1 MTASLAQSLRKLLGV
16 PVAGPPVRVELR
28 FGSDL
33 REGAVVAFL
42 AQVSGLHRGAA
53 VVLDTVATAES
64 VRHWLTSDQAT
75 VDTVSGQLRVLAP
88 STRIEPA
95 PSRNEASWRFGLRL
109 SWPRHALLR
118 NDTGAEA
125 AAGVLASLGP
135 LGEGEAVL
143 VRALLRPGR
152 PTGLPNAERT
162 RPEVVTGVRSRNQ
175 GPILEASF
183 LVAVACRHQGRAAHL
198 LARVSA
204 AFRARR
210 GAYGQLRVQRLNG
223 NGIASALARP
233 SRHGRL
239 LSPWELAGLIGF
251 PIGAPPIPGL
261 SLGAGPLLVPDRRI
275 PEQGRLLGVSTWPQT
290 VGRGLGQP
298 LEGALSHTL
307 ICGPSGS
314 GKSALATS
322 LIVSDMAAGRGL
334 LVVDGKGD
342 LIRDLLERIP
352 AGRVDD
358 VILLD
363 PASRAPVPGLRLFG
377 TGSDP
382 ELAADLVLGVL
393 RDLFRDSWGVRS
405 DQWLRAGLVTLA
417 HDSTATLGDL
427 PFLFSDDPY
436 RQRLVG
442 RLDDPL
448 LQATWA
454 AFEAMRPAERS
465 NQLGAPL
472 NKLTELLGRRV
483 LRTVLSQQ
491 KPTLDL
497 RDAIRGNRIVLVS
510 LSPGQLGVPAARL
523 LGALIVHQLFSAVQA
538 RAAQPPSARK
548 PFIAY
553 IDEPKVLGDIP
564 VPLDSM
570 FELARGMHVG
580 LTMTAQSLTQLPT
593 QVRQA
598 AVTNAATLV
607 AFRQTADDA
616 DLLARQLGS
625 VTGDGLQHLD
635 AFEIVAR
642 IGIAHGT
649 VSAPASGRTLPPPP
663 ATSDAAE
670 VRRRS
675 AELFGAD
682 PAGVDRALHDRHHVP
697 TSDAGH
703 DAPVGRKRRQP

>member
-1 MTASLAQSLRKLLGV
+1 LTASLAQWLRELLGL
-16 PVAGPPVRVELR
+16 PPDGPPVRVELR

-42 AQVSGLHRGAA
+42 AQVSGLRRGA
-53 VVLDTVATAES
+53 VVVIDTVATAES
-64 VRHWLTSDQAT
+64 VRHLLTSDQAT
-75 VDTVSGQLRVLAP
+75 VDTISGQLRVLAP

-95 PSRNEASWRFGLRL
+95 ASLDEADWRFGLRL

-118 NDTGAEA
+118 SDTVAEA
-125 AAGVLASLGP
+125 AASLLASLGP
-135 LGEGEAVL
+135 LSEAEAVL

-152 PTGLPNAERT
+152 PAALPDAERT
-162 RPEVVTGVRSRNQ
+162 RPDVVAGVRSRNQ

-198 LARVSA
+198 LGRVSA

-210 GAYGQLRVQRLNG
+210 GAHGQLRVQRLNA

-233 SRHGRL
+233 SRDGRQF
-239 LSPWELAGLIGF
+239 SPWELAGLIGF

-261 SLGAGPLLVPDRRI
+261 TLGAGPLLPPDRRI
-275 PEQGRLLGVSTWPQT
+275 PTQGRLLGVSTWPQT
-290 VGRGLGQP
+290 AGRGLAQP

-314 GKSALATS
+314 GKSALATN
-322 LIVSDMAAGRGL
+322 LIVSDMVAGRGC

-358 VILLD
+358 VILFN
-363 PASRAPVPGLRLFG
+363 PASSAPVPGLRLFG

-417 HDSTATLGDL
+417 LDPTATLGDL
-427 PFLFSDDPY
+427 PFLFSDDLY

-442 RLDDPL
+442 QLADPL

-454 AFEAMRPAERS
+454 AFESMRPAERS

-497 RDAIRGNRIVLVS
+497 RETIGRNRIVLVS

-538 RAAQPPSARK
+538 RAAQPPNSRK
-548 PFIAY
+548 PFMAY

-564 VPLDSM
+564 VPLDGM

-580 LTMTAQSLTQLPT
+580 LTMTAQSLTQLPAP
-593 QVRQA
+593 VRQA

-616 DLLARQLGS
+616 DLLARQLGG
-625 VTGDGLQHLD
+625 VTAEGVQHLD

-642 IGIAHGT
+642 IGLSHGT
-649 VSAPASGRTLPPPP
+649 ISAPASGRTLPPPP
-663 ATSDAAE
+663 PTSDPAE
-670 VRRRS
+670 VCHRS
-675 AELFGAD
+675 AELYGAD
-682 PAGVDRALHDRHHVP
+682 PATVDRALHDRHHAP
-697 TSDAGH
+697 TTRAAN